1 MGDIPAYT
9 RHRLVGAKLV
19 HSPVAIP
26 EKPGWVRCVVY
37 PTSGATGSSSMRAG
51 RPETLDVLWEKYKSA
66 PVVVS
71 RVVEVVPA
79 DVAEREGGE

>member
-1 MGDIPAYT
+1 
-9 RHRLVGAKLV
+9 
-19 HSPVAIP
+19 
-26 EKPGWVRCVVY
+26 
-37 PTSGATGSSSMRAG
+37 
-51 RPETLDVLWEKYKSA
+51 VLWEKYKSA